1 MRKLKGGWAI
11 IVKVLSFALIAFQL
25 YTTGRGPY
33 SDIIQRG
40 VHLSFVL
47 TLLFLLKPARKL
59 KEGEVQDFVPWYDVV
74 LAGLSCATCV
84 YLVSISGRILYDPLQ
99 WLSWFDK
106 QPPSFW

>member
-74 LAGLSCATCV
+74 LAGLSWSQFPA
-84 YLVSISGRILYDPLQ
+84 VSFTTRSNGSPGLT
-99 WLSWFDK
+99 K

>member
-59 KEGEVQDFVPWYDVV
+59 KEGEVQDFWPVFP
-74 LAGLSCATCV
+74 AQP
-84 YLVSISGRILYDPLQ
+84 VSIWSQFPAASFTTRSNGSPGLT
-99 WLSWFDK
+99 K